1 MLRVGL
7 TGGIGSGKSTA
18 SQHFSS
24 LGAYV
29 INADE
34 EAKNLIS
41 TNEIVQ
47 NELIAEFGTDIID
60 GTGSVNKKKLARIA
74 FQDQDHQQRLNSVVH
89 PYIYNLIDKEFN
101 QVLNVRKHDIFI
113 VDGALIFESG
123 YDVHLDYVIV
133 VTAQLKHRMERA
145 LGRETLSREEILK
158 RIEFQWPEKEK
169 VNLADFVVHNDGTEK
184 ELHKNIEG
192 LVKKVIKEE
201 KNKKR

>member
-18 SQHFSS
+18 SQHFNS

-41 TNEIVQ
+41 TNETVQ

-101 QVLNVRKHDIFI
+101 QVLNVGKHDIFI

-169 VNLADFVVHNDGTEK
+169 VNLADFVIHNDGTEK
-184 ELHKNIEG
+184 ELHKNIEE
-192 LVKKVIKEE
+192 LIKKLI
-201 KNKKR
+201 

>member
-7 TGGIGSGKSTA
+7 TGAIGSGKSTA
-18 SQHFSS
+18 SLHFTS

-41 TNEIVQ
+41 KNDTVQ

-101 QVLNVRKHDIFI
+101 QVLNVGKHGIFI

-145 LGRETLSREEILK
+145 LGRATLSREEILK

-184 ELHKNIEG
+184 ELHKNIEE
-192 LVKKVIKEE
+192 LIKKLI
-201 KNKKR
+201 

>member
-1 MLRVGL
+1 M
-7 TGGIGSGKSTA
+7 
-18 SQHFSS
+18 
-24 LGAYV
+24 GAYV

-41 TNEIVQ
+41 TNETVQ

-101 QVLNVRKHDIFI
+101 QVLNVGKHDIFI

-184 ELHKNIEG
+184 ELHKNY
-192 LVKKVIKEE
+192 LKSQLQ
-201 KNKKR
+201 KNYYN